1 MSICPLGLYSHVL
14 DGLKPMMSVS
24 QEPEGGNPFIK
35 VGFSSP
41 HPTPD
46 VSWYIHHRPNS
57 QSSYNST
64 YIPSSATN
72 IDPSKCTMG
81 ILPSGWF
88 VWSFRNY
95 PKKQSEN
102 QPEISQFWANLFS
115 IFRATKMQ
123 RHVPKGMISRLR
135 PWVSSKK
142 LGVSWSFSS
151 KIGWWTNRNGVK
163 CWFWWRHM
171 EAFFRNT

>member
-1 MSICPLGLYSHVL
+1 MPFRFSRKPLALPLVRVFTSSPQLSFSVLSLPTRGVCFPICFGGVANCYELETQSSRQKGQMSICPLGLYSQVL

-81 ILPSGWF
+81 ILPSGSF

-102 QPEISQFWANLFS
+102 QP
-115 IFRATKMQ
+115 
-123 RHVPKGMISRLR
+123 V
-135 PWVSSKK
+135 
-142 LGVSWSFSS
+142 LG
-151 KIGWWTNRNGVK
+151 
-163 CWFWWRHM
+163 
-171 EAFFRNT
+171 